1 MTAAGREQQT
11 EPVTRV
17 PSFDHLVYAVPDL
30 AAAVADLEDRL
41 GVRAAP
47 GGKHEGLGT
56 HNALLGLG
64 PTSYLELIAPDP
76 DQPEPAGPRPFG
88 VDGATT
94 SPRLVAWALTC
105 TDIDA
110 AIGRARA
117 HGYDPGDAVPLQRR
131 TTARP
136 DLALAPDGERAE
148 RWSGPVPDRLG
159 RDRAPGT
166 LGAARLTLESFHV
179 THPAPESLTPFLEAL
194 GADVPVK
201 QAAEPGLVTRVAGP
215 RGTVALD

>member
-1 MTAAGREQQT
+1 MTTPAL
-11 EPVTRV
+11 PL
-17 PSFDHLVYAVPDL
+17 DHLVYAVPDL

-76 DQPEPAGPRPFG
+76 DQPAPAGPRPFG
-88 VDGATT
+88 VDGATA

-110 AIGRARA
+110 AIGRSRA

-131 TTARP
+131 TTGGQTLHWR
-136 DLALAPDGERAE
+136 LTVNALNG
-148 RWSGPVPDRLG
+148 GPVPFLIDWGDTEHPARS
-159 RDRAPGT
+159 APQG
-166 LGAARLTLESFHV
+166 LTLESFHL
-179 THPAPESLTPFLEAL
+179 THPAPETLTPLLEAL

-201 QAAEPGLVTRVAGP
+201 QAAEPGLVARVAGP
-215 RGTVALD
+215 RGTVALG

>member
-1 MTAAGREQQT
+1 VTAAGREQQT
-11 EPVTRV
+11 EPVTTR
-17 PSFDHLVYAVPDL
+17 PRPIDHLVYAVPDL
-30 AAAVADLEDRL
+30 SAAVADLEERL

-88 VDGATT
+88 VDGGDD
-94 SPRLVAWALTC
+94 RLVAWALTC

-110 AIGRARA
+110 AIGRSRA

-131 TTARP
+131 TTGGQTLHWR
-136 DLALAPDGERAE
+136 LTVNALNG
-148 RWSGPVPDRLG
+148 GPVPFLIDWG
-159 RDRAPGT
+159 DTEHPACSAPQG
-166 LGAARLTLESFHV
+166 LTLESFHV
-179 THPAPESLTPFLEAL
+179 THPTPESLTPFLEAL

-201 QAAEPGLVTRVAGP
+201 QAAEPGLVARVAGP
-215 RGTVALD
+215 RGTVTLG